1 MTRDLDFSRIHR
13 FVFDDLHLMLDV
25 NSGSI
30 HVTDETV
37 DAFLDALEEG
47 QTWEDAIRT
56 TAATYGEEDARDV
69 ADGIA
74 ELIDEGMLFSDIDFS
89 EFTPTPRPIVKA
101 LWPAPG
107 PTSCKPC
114 AAAIA
119 SPTAAAY
126 GGGRSADERRGW
138 QESHRFPH
146 GSVEASHP
154 C

>member
-37 DAFLDALEEG
+37 DTFLDALEEG

-56 TAATYGEEDARDV
+56 TAATYGEEDALDV

-74 ELIDEGMLFSDIDFS
+74 ELIDEGMLFSW
-89 EFTPTPRPIVKA
+89 PTTA
-101 LWPAPG
+101 
-107 PTSCKPC
+107 TC
-114 AAAIA
+114 AAATA
-119 SPTAAAY
+119 SPTAALTAAVA
-126 GGGRSADERRGW
+126 R
-138 QESHRFPH
+138 
-146 GSVEASHP
+146 
-154 C
+154 